1 MIAGIV
7 LAVLVPM
14 AITAWCCCRRQRRLK
29 KKGRTNKTLDY
40 VMGSRHS
47 LNGDSYSSTG
57 AKSPM
62 KKSSAIEPPTWTTK
76 DDDRDSPSSGIGSVV
91 QSEMLARSSAPN
103 AAKSPKSSPNS
114 NSTFASSSPSAGSD
128 EGTADNQKGGAGRRR
143 YDAVYY
149 THEPIQ
155 GAPNGHFEEKEMDVE
170 LDHRNTAV

>member
-1 MIAGIV
+1 MISGIV
-7 LAVLVPM
+7 LAVLIPL
-14 AITAWCCCRRQRRLK
+14 AITAWCCCRRQNRLK

-57 AKSPM
+57 KSPM
-62 KKSSAIEPPTWTTK
+62 KMKSAPVIDAAWSTK
-76 DDDRDSPSSGIGSVV
+76 DADRDSPSSGIGSVV
-91 QSEMLARSSAPN
+91 QSEVARSSAPGN

-114 NSTFASSSPSAGSD
+114 NSTFASSSPAGSD
-128 EGTADNQKGGAGRRR
+128 EGTADSQKGGAAGGAGVGGRRR

-155 GAPNGHFEEKEMDVE
+155 GAPN
-170 LDHRNTAV
+170 